1 MSVTFLYDVGDIV
14 NVILEPRET
23 RFVRLEEPIK
33 KLCSIG
39 SLRWGLGRK
48 EYLLLVKWYFEKPN
62 SPTYTYDQEE
72 IWMSEDRLEKV
83 QINESAF

>member
-1 MSVTFLYDVGDIV
+1 MSVTFLYDVGDFV

-23 RFVRLEEPIK
+23 RLEKPIK
-33 KLCSIG
+33 NLCSIG

-48 EYLLLVKWYFEKPN
+48 EYLILVKWYFEEPK

-83 QINESAF
+83 HVNETPSKKA